1 MRYFLY
7 IIVVVISSF
16 NGIQAQFK
24 IPEKPSD
31 NKQVFLYDY
40 AAILPDAQEK
50 ALNIKLKRYAD
61 STSTQIVFAIIN
73 SSNGEELDVLG
84 AKWGQEW
91 GIGQKD
97 ADNGIL
103 LLLAVKDRKVDINT
117 GYGIESILSDL
128 DAERIVN
135 RILVPNFKKQNYYA
149 GLDQGADAIF
159 QGLKGEFKGAP
170 KNSSQ
175 IPWRLILLVGIVLF
189 FVIMKIR
196 KNKGGNSDGSG
207 RGSGV
212 SFLDIIVLSSLG
224 RGGFGGGGGGFGGGS
239 SGGGFG
245 GGFGGG
251 GFGGGGAGG
260 SW

>member
-7 IIVVVISSF
+7 IILVFISS
-16 NGIQAQFK
+16 ITAVQAQFK

-31 NKQVFLYDY
+31 SQQVFLYDY

-61 STSTQIVFAIIN
+61 ATSTQIVFAIIN

-84 AKWGQEW
+84 AQWGQEW

-97 ADNGIL
+97 ADNGML

-117 GYGIESILSDL
+117 GYGIESRLSDL
-128 DAERIVN
+128 DVERIVN
-135 RILVPNFKKQNYYA
+135 RILVPNFKKENYYA
-149 GLDQGADAIF
+149 GLDQGSDAIF
-159 QGLKGEFKGAP
+159 QGLQGEFKGAP
-170 KNSSQ
+170 QSSDQ
-175 IPWRLILLVGIVLF
+175 IPWQFIMLLGIVLF
-189 FVIMKIR
+189 FVIMKAR
-196 KNKGGNSDGSG
+196 KKNGGDSG
-207 RGSGV
+207 GGGSGV

-224 RGGFGGGGGGFGGGS
+224 RGGFGGGGFGGGN

>member
-7 IIVVVISSF
+7 IILVFITSF
-16 NGIQAQFK
+16 NGVQAQFK

-31 NKQVFLYDY
+31 SKQVFLYDY
-40 AAILPDAQEK
+40 AAILSDAQEK

-61 STSTQIVFAIIN
+61 ATSTQIVFAIIN

-91 GIGQKD
+91 GIGQKN
-97 ADNGIL
+97 ADNGML
-103 LLLAVKDRKVDINT
+103 LLLALKDRKVDINT
-117 GYGIESILSDL
+117 GYGIESRLSDL

-135 RILVPNFKKQNYYA
+135 RILVPNFKKQNYYP

-159 QGLKGEFKGAP
+159 QRLQGEFKSVP
-170 KNSSQ
+170 KSSDQ
-175 IPWRLILLVGIVLF
+175 IPWQFIMLLGIVLF
-189 FVIMKIR
+189 FVIMKAR
-196 KNKGGNSDGSG
+196 NKNGGNSDGSG
-207 RGSGV
+207 SGV
-212 SFLDIIVLSSLG
+212 PLLDIIVLSSLG
-224 RGGFGGGGGGFGGGS
+224 RGGFGGGGFGGGS
-239 SGGGFG
+239 SSGGFG

-251 GFGGGGAGG
+251 SFGGGGAGG